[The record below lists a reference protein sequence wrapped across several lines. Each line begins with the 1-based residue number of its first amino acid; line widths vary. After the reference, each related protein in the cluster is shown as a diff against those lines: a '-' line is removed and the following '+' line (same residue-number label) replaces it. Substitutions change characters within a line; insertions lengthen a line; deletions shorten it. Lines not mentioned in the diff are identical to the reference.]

1 MEVKTFLNL
10 SAISE
15 FHTILGQCFNYRLAL
30 KLEDSDRLSYLAI
43 PDPAWNIFFRREF
56 AKLAIAEY

>member
-15 FHTILGQCFNYRLAL
+15 FHTILGQCLNYRLAL
-30 KLEDSDRLSYLAI
+30 KLEDSGRLLYLAI
-43 PDPAWNIFFRREF
+43 PDTA
-56 AKLAIAEY
+56 